1 MNNQEREA
9 IASIALLAAF
19 ADGRKTEGE
28 REEVRRVAE
37 VLEGELPMAALYRDV
52 LLKKTTAETAA
63 AMLSTRELKLL
74 AYELAVG
81 VADSDGL
88 RNEDEDAF
96 LRRLARALGLNERA
110 AREAQEPAD
119 ALASIPLGSG
129 DPQVATGSAPT
140 PVAGAV
146 ASPFSGSDPVLD
158 PEAAAEAEVASGK
171 IFIGT
176 GDSSS
181 RAITGSAAGAAPHP
195 SASKL
200 GSAARKTADGS
211 SGGDKADGEV
221 DSMIVNAAIM
231 NGALELLPQ
240 SLASMA
246 IIPLQMKL
254 VYRIGKAHGFDLDAG
269 HVKDLLATMGVG
281 VTGQYLEGIGRK
293 LLGGLLGKAGGT
305 MIGGLA
311 GGATGMAFSFA
322 TTWAIGQVARRYYAG
337 GRTMD
342 TAVLKQAYASLV
354 DEAKVLQTRYTPQI
368 EQQSKSIDMAKI
380 VELVKAR

>member
-1 MNNQEREA
+1 MNDQEREA

-19 ADGRKTEGE
+19 ADGRKTDAE
-28 REEVRRVAE
+28 RDEVRRVAE
-37 VLEGELPMAALYRDV
+37 TLEGDLPMAALYRDV

-63 AMLSTRELKLL
+63 AMLATRDLKLL

-88 RNEDEDAF
+88 RNDEENAF
-96 LRRLARALGLNERA
+96 LKRLSKALGLDERA
-110 AREAQEPAD
+110 AQGLHEPAD
-119 ALASIPLGSG
+119 AIASVALESG
-129 DPQVATGSAPT
+129 DPRAGGPVPAPASADGSLSSAADLE
-140 PVAGAV
+140 V
-146 ASPFSGSDPVLD
+146 D
-158 PEAAAEAEVASGK
+158 PEKQAEAEVAAGK

-181 RAITGSAAGAAPHP
+181 RAITPGNAAATAAGE
-195 SASKL
+195 
-200 GSAARKTADGS
+200 AAREIDG
-211 SGGDKADGEV
+211 
-221 DSMIVNAAIM
+221 MILNASIL

-254 VYRIGKAHGFDLDAG
+254 VYRIGKASGYDLDAG

-281 VTGQYLEGIGRK
+281 VTGQYLEGVGRK
-293 LLGGLLGKAGGT
+293 LLGGLLGKAGGK
-305 MIGGLA
+305 MLGGLA
-311 GGATGMAFSFA
+311 SGATGAAFSFA
-322 TTWAIGQVARRYYAG
+322 TTWAIGQVAKRYYAG

-342 TAVLKQAYASLV
+342 AALLKRTYATLTE
-354 DEAKVLQTRYTPQI
+354 EARVLQARYAPAI